1 MNISHALFHVF
12 VQVGQIQ
19 GRLLLAGIPVSG
31 KAHEQTVLLSAR
43 SLAMLYLRVVHDR
56 CGLEPRRLFTVVEF
70 LLFAEV
76 TTQDE
81 RGYVLYIVRHRPRY
95 LACKSCSCYHNAHT
109 GHIYQARDKMRAA
122 WGMQRPPQAQLV

>member
-1 MNISHALFHVF
+1 MF

-76 TTQDE
+76 TAQDE

-95 LACKSCSCYHNAHT
+95 LPCKAVHVIIMHTPAIYIRRVIRCGPPHGGCSVPRLSWSNIA
-109 GHIYQARDKMRAA
+109 
-122 WGMQRPPQAQLV
+122 